1 MRLRFPLMGGLLAL
15 TAACSG
21 HHGPEYIAA
30 TPLGM
35 PLGHFSSES
44 DARVPVRAWFLRVDA
59 NHDDRISLDEFEAE
73 ADATFRH
80 YDLNGDGTIMVPE
93 LEKARMQDHQ
103 GGPDQPPSPENGDSG
118 KPGAGGPGMGG
129 PGMGGPGMGGADMP
143 HPDGGGR
150 RGGGGHGGGGNSFPG
165 GVDPIM
171 AADSNVDFRVT
182 REEFHA
188 YAQALFES
196 LDANHDGALTEDEVE
211 AGAIGKAQG
220 RGGPGGG
227 GHPGGGMG
235 GGMGGGG
242 HGGGMGGGGRGGGMG
257 GMGGM

>member
-15 TAACSG
+15 TAACAG
-21 HHGPEYIAA
+21 HHHGPEYVAA

-80 YDLNGDGTIMVPE
+80 YDLDGDGTIMVPE
-93 LEKARMQDHQ
+93 LEKARMQDHP
-103 GGPDQPPSPENGDSG
+103 GHAEPPPPENGDAGKSG
-118 KPGAGGPGMGG
+118 MGGAGAGGQGAGGP
-129 PGMGGPGMGGADMP
+129 DMSR
-143 HPDGGGR
+143 PDGGGR
-150 RGGGGHGGGGNSFPG
+150 HGGGGHGGGGNSFPG

-188 YAQALFES
+188 YAQALFEA
-196 LDANHDGALTEDEVE
+196 LDANHDGLLTEDEVE
-211 AGAIGKAQG
+211 AGAIGKAQN

-227 GHPGGGMG
+227 PGGGGRPGGGMG
-235 GGMGGGG
+235 GG
-242 HGGGMGGGGRGGGMG
+242 HGGGMGGRGGGMG

>member
-15 TAACSG
+15 TAACAG
-21 HHGPEYIAA
+21 HHHGPEYIAA

-35 PLGHFSSES
+35 PLGRFSSES

-59 NHDDRISLDEFEAE
+59 NHDDHISLDEFEAE

-80 YDLNGDGTIMVPE
+80 YDLDGDGTIMVPE

-103 GGPDQPPSPENGDSG
+103 GGPDHPPPPENGDPGKSG
-118 KPGAGGPGMGG
+118 AGGPGAGGPSAGG
-129 PGMGGPGMGGADMP
+129 PGAGGADMSR
-143 HPDGGGR
+143 PDGGGR
-150 RGGGGHGGGGNSFPG
+150 HGGGGRGGANSFPG

-188 YAQALFES
+188 YAQALFEA
-196 LDANHDGALTEDEVE
+196 LDANHDGVLTEDEVE
-211 AGAIGKAQG
+211 AGAIGKAQN
-220 RGGPGGG
+220 RGGPGSGG
-227 GHPGGGMG
+227 GGRPGGGMG
-235 GGMGGGG
+235 GG
-242 HGGGMGGGGRGGGMG
+242 HGGGMGGRGGGMG